1 MERPPGR
8 AMTLRSILVLTHE
21 LPPLGGGAGRAMAQL
36 CQALRER
43 GVDITVWTQQPP
55 AAVRMDFPFRVRYFA
70 TGRTAQFQTH
80 IPSMLIYSARILFSG
95 LWIGLRSG
103 TAGGH
108 ARERPDLILSN
119 TAIPAGCI
127 GALLGR
133 FLRVPHA
140 IWYHGA
146 DIHGNRAE
154 GAGLL
159 YRFLLKAA
167 WRNTALHCFVSLGLL
182 RMAEGYGGMRS
193 PGMVLPLFSD
203 PIAPEAPAAPGAGAS
218 GAADSRPG
226 RVFLFTGRLEKV
238 KDPLLFLR
246 AIAHLK
252 LGNLLPADAGFRIV
266 GGGALFGTVRRAID
280 AAGLADLVSLEP
292 PVPGAAMGRIY
303 GQAFA
308 LVLTSVVEGFPL
320 TILEAGLCGVPAI
333 GSDTLG
339 INEEIGD
346 GRTGLL
352 FARNDHE
359 ACARAILRLLGET
372 GLRDELGRNARNA
385 ALALTSARS
394 AALFL
399 EAADRL
405 DAGAR

>member
-1 MERPPGR
+1 
-8 AMTLRSILVLTHE
+8 MTLRSILVLTHE

-36 CQALRER
+36 CLALRER
-43 GVDITVWTQQPP
+43 GVDITVWTQKPP
-55 AAVRMDFPFRVRYFA
+55 AAVRMDFPFRVRFFA

-80 IPSMLIYSARILFSG
+80 IPSMLVFSARILFSG
-95 LWIGLRSG
+95 FCSGIWSGLRGGLRGGNSG
-103 TAGGH
+103 RQ

-119 TAIPAGCI
+119 AAIPAGCI

-146 DIHGNRAE
+146 EIHGNRAQ
-154 GAGLL
+154 GAGPL

-167 WRNTALHCFVSLGLL
+167 WKNTALHCFVSQGLL

-203 PIAPEAPAAPGAGAS
+203 HIAPEASAAGGP
-218 GAADSRPG
+218 RPG

-252 LGNLLPADAGFRIV
+252 SGNLLPADAGFRIV

-280 AAGLADLVSLEP
+280 AAGLADRVSLEP

-394 AALFL
+394 AGLFL

-405 DAGAR
+405 DAGSR